1 MTVRLDIPPPPP
13 SQPRPV
19 PVPPRLEVR
28 ESFDGVVAIRSD
40 RGGCLRRPWSVVY
53 VPPGFR
59 LAHVLQALR
68 DDQVAGWVPLV
79 QEGTSS

>member
-13 SQPRPV
+13 PSRPV
-19 PVPPRLEVR
+19 PVPPVLQVR

-40 RGGCLRRPWSVVY
+40 RGSCLRSPWSVVY

-59 LAHVLQALR
+59 LAYVLQALR

-79 QEGTSS
+79 QEGMPS

>member
-1 MTVRLDIPPPPP
+1 MTVRLDISPSPPQ
-13 SQPRPV
+13 SV

-40 RGGCLRRPWSVVY
+40 RRSSLRSPWSVVY

>member
-1 MTVRLDIPPPPP
+1 MTVRLDILPPP
-13 SQPRPV
+13 SASA

-40 RGGCLRRPWSVVY
+40 RRSSLRNPWSVVY
-53 VPPGFR
+53 VPSGFR

-79 QEGTSS
+79 QEGQS